1 MYYASSGSWAL
12 AGRLADALRTSLS
25 SLASCH
31 VTIGMCLQVSP
42 DHFGEFGSRRGRL
55 PVHVPRVVLTQRR
68 YVYHMFSSPHA
79 GTCTPCFRRTGPHP
93 TSSFQLPPQPLASVS
108 PSSAASSAFA
118 VTIVAVSGLN
128 PSDGRFS
135 SFRFLF
141 PILSPNRTSW

>member
-68 YVYHMFSSPHA
+68 YVYHMFSFPHA
-79 GTCTPCFRRTGPHP
+79 GTCTPCFRRTGPIVI
-93 TSSFQLPPQPLASVS
+93 SISI
-108 PSSAASSAFA
+108 
-118 VTIVAVSGLN
+118 TIVSSKFTVAFFGFN
-128 PSDGRFS
+128 PIEGRF
-135 SFRFLF
+135 FLVF
-141 PILSPNRTSW
+141 FVFTPFLRIALRGKPIHVA